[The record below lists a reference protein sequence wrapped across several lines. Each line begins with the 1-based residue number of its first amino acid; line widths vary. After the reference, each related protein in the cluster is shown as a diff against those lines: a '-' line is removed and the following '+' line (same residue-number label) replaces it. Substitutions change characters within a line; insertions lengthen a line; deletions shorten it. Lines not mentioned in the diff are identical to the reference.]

1 MNIFSL
7 PLSFNHQAT
16 KLAEQIIKDEGIIHM
31 SIIRNT
37 AITTLA
43 ITTFAVTTISADAG
57 RRHHR
62 NIGLG
67 ILGGIAATAIIA
79 GAANRNHYDDDYYD
93 DRPVYRPRH
102 RNSHVS
108 WCFNRYRSYDRG
120 SNTYISYG
128 GRVRNC
134 RSPYGR

>member
-1 MNIFSL
+1 
-7 PLSFNHQAT
+7 
-16 KLAEQIIKDEGIIHM
+16 M

-43 ITTFAVTTISADAG
+43 VATFAVTTFSADAG
-57 RRHHR
+57 KRHHRR

-67 ILGGIAATAIIA
+67 ILGGIAAGAIIA
-79 GAANRNHYDDDYYD
+79 GSANRGHYDDDYYEE
-93 DRPVYRPRH
+93 RPVYRPSYRS
-102 RNSHVS
+102 SHVS
-108 WCFNRYRSYDRG
+108 WCFNRYRSYDEG
-120 SNTYISYG
+120 SNTYVSYG